1 MKFTWLPLCWLLLAV
16 SLPAA
21 ASSVAGIEE
30 AVAEA
35 RSLAPAEVLPRA
47 AFLADDP
54 LRGVVLSPDGRQV
67 AVLRT
72 GRDGAS
78 ALWLHPADGSRPR
91 RLHSRVDARAVWWS
105 QDGRFLFLEGKGGI
119 TPLAMESAVAGV
131 PLMAREGV
139 SHEVLG
145 RDLGRDHALLLLEH
159 DAPRGAE
166 PVSRVLRLS
175 ASGRREVLHEDS
187 AVLGDAALSADGS
200 VLWLRRVSDAGNTI
214 VRREGNSAPRDVAT
228 CVALQACRFLS
239 AAPDGGLWLLS
250 DVGGDRQALQH
261 LSAQGAWRQ
270 VADDPAGESD
280 ADTASLDPGDGQPR
294 LLTWRSTTP
303 GQRALTPA
311 DAAALA
317 RLQRHIGHADLRIQL
332 AHAQAPWLVQARE
345 DTAAWPRWFTYD
357 AHADVLVPI
366 DLRGGE
372 TTPLPADALAPRR
385 AITWTASDGRRLH
398 GWLTL
403 PRGREPAGVS
413 LVVLVHGGPWSHA
426 GAGYSA
432 TAQRLAMLGHAVFEP
447 NFRGSTGL
455 GRDYLLSAQGDFG
468 LGRVQADI
476 DEGARELL
484 AAGVGAPDR
493 VAIVGASFGGYA
505 ALQGVTHAPDL
516 YRMAVAVA
524 PPPDFG
530 WSLRWATQHSDL
542 RRQPGVPLAARFRAL
557 GVDPEDAGLM
567 ARLEEQ
573 SPLAHAAKLRRPVVL
588 VGGGRDTRVAPRSLI
603 HYATTLRGQGKDVQL
618 LFDPD
623 AGHGFE
629 APLTREA
636 TGFVLEDALRRHIG
650 GEAPEPASA
659 PLADYLSR
667 HLR

>member
-1 MKFTWLPLCWLLLAV
+1 MKLAWLPLCWLLQAV
-16 SLPAA
+16 PAA
-21 ASSVAGIEE
+21 AAVSPVAGIEE

-35 RSLAPAEVLPRA
+35 GSLAPTKVLPRA
-47 AFLADDP
+47 AFLVEDP
-54 LRGVVLSPDGRQV
+54 LRDAVLSPDGRQV
-67 AVLRT
+67 AVLRA

-91 RLHSRVDARAVWWS
+91 RLHSRVDARALWWS
-105 QDGRFLFLEGKGGI
+105 QDSSILFLEGAGGI
-119 TPLAMESAVAGV
+119 TPLAVETAAAGV
-131 PLMAREGV
+131 PFPAREGV

-145 RDLGRDHALLLLEH
+145 RDLGRGDALLLLEH
-159 DAPRGAE
+159 DAPRGVE
-166 PVSRVLRLS
+166 PVSRLIRLQV
-175 ASGRREVLHEDS
+175 AGKHEVLHEDR
-187 AVLGDAALSADGS
+187 AVLGDAALSADGN
-200 VLWLRRVSDAGNTI
+200 VLWLRRVGVAGHSI
-214 VRREGNSAPRDVAT
+214 VRREGKAPPREVAT
-228 CVALQACRFLS
+228 CVALQTCRFLS
-239 AAPDGGLWLLS
+239 VAADGGLWLLS

-261 LSAQGAWRQ
+261 LSSEGAWRQ

-280 ADTASLDPGDGQPR
+280 ADTAILEPGDAQPR
-294 LLTWRSTTP
+294 LLAWRSTSP
-303 GQRALTPA
+303 RQRAMTPA
-311 DAAALA
+311 DADALV
-317 RLQRHIGHADLRIQL
+317 RLQRHVGTADLRLQL
-332 AHAQAPWLVQARE
+332 APAGSPWLVQVRD
-345 DTAAWPRWFTYD
+345 DTSAWPRWFTYD
-357 AHADVLVPI
+357 ARDDALVPI
-366 DLRGGE
+366 DLRGGDA
-372 TTPLPADALAPRR
+372 TPLPADLLAPRR
-385 AITWTASDGRRLH
+385 AIAWTASDGRRLH

-403 PRGREPAGVS
+403 PRGRVPGDVP

-476 DEGARELL
+476 DEGARALL
-484 AAGVGAPDR
+484 AAGVGAADR

-516 YRMAVAVA
+516 YRLAVAVA

-542 RRQPGVPLAARFRAL
+542 RRQPGIPLAARFRAL
-557 GVDPEDAGLM
+557 GVDPADEALM
-567 ARLEEQ
+567 ARLEAQ

-588 VGGGRDTRVAPRSLI
+588 IAGGRDTRVAPRSLI
-603 HYATTLRGQGKDVQL
+603 HYATTLRSHGKNLQL

-629 APLTREA
+629 APLAREA
-636 TGFVLEDALRRHIG
+636 TWFVLEDALNRHVG
-650 GEAPEPASA
+650 GSAPEPASA
-659 PLADYLSR
+659 ALADYLSR